1 MHLVLNTMAWLNL
14 AFGFSL
20 AVATPFLDDLPVPL
34 FALGALLVA
43 QAAYVIAYSTRVF
56 APFEPFAETGLII
69 GSTVLAAVGS
79 VALIQ
84 QVIFL
89 VNHPQNPEYA
99 PMTGAFLAAVLAVMT
114 LSQFAK
120 R

>member
-20 AVATPFLDDLPVPL
+20 AVATPFIDDLQVPL

-56 APFEPFAETGLII
+56 APFEPFARDRPHDREH
-69 GSTVLAAVGS
+69 AAGRRRLGGVYPAG
-79 VALIQ
+79 
-84 QVIFL
+84 
-89 VNHPQNPEYA
+89 HRPPQPSGE
-99 PMTGAFLAAVLAVMT
+99 
-114 LSQFAK
+114 S
-120 R
+120 